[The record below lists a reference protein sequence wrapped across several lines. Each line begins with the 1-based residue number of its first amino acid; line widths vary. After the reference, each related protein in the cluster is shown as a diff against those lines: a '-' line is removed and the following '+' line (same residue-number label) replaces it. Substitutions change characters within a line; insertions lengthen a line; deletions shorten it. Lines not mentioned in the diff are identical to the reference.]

1 MRLGVV
7 SLADAVKK
15 RCAFYL
21 FIYFFFSSY
30 TFCAG
35 SDFYQ
40 VLSLAKISQIFPQAF
55 VFRDVRLMKS
65 IQLTCCAHHFEP
77 LKKPKRQAHILKG
90 TNGLHTSRDWPYILF
105 KFKTHFENARCT
117 LVSRLGRKTKL
128 APPSFRYSYIPL
140 TRTNI
145 CILIGANLHRAEVK
159 WLVTWFGFFSI
170 HIRDECRL
178 YKGFPAGIH

>member
-1 MRLGVV
+1 
-7 SLADAVKK
+7 
-15 RCAFYL
+15 
-21 FIYFFFSSY
+21 
-30 TFCAG
+30 
-35 SDFYQ
+35 
-40 VLSLAKISQIFPQAF
+40 
-55 VFRDVRLMKS
+55 MKS

-178 YKGFPAGIH
+178 YKGFPAGIHWLCLYKSYRWTPLEQESIWNPYR